1 MSMFKL
7 VNLWPQIV
15 FEQPYFWSNTIQLS
29 PSHLGHDFFWVLFI
43 VLRWCSPM
51 LHITFYGGW
60 WVGWSRVEDKI
71 IVAKKAHPILP
82 VPFWLR
88 LDMISGDQSGWYS
101 VLS

>member
-1 MSMFKL
+1 
-7 VNLWPQIV
+7 
-15 FEQPYFWSNTIQLS
+15 
-29 PSHLGHDFFWVLFI
+29 
-43 VLRWCSPM
+43 M